1 MLQTAGRAQCR
12 CMELELASVM
22 HRVVGLVLHLFAL
35 ENKQAK
41 KTIKPE
47 LYLMG
52 RELLQRSVFQ
62 LSVKI
67 NSYTSSLGP

>member
-1 MLQTAGRAQCR
+1 
-12 CMELELASVM
+12 MELELASVM

-35 ENKQAK
+35 ENKAK
-41 KTIKPE
+41 KPIKPE